1 MLFPAVIAKR
11 AARSS
16 IALARSLSACAS
28 IRRLPMPCACCWQG
42 AWYVTVSRS
51 GRKSVRSSTQSC
63 SIMTEPNRCRT
74 SCKSLGCES
83 GVDLGSRRR
92 VGARPGACDRGYQ
105 GRCIDDAAE
114 RRLVDRRQRVAA
126 RAAD

>member
-1 MLFPAVIAKR
+1 
-11 AARSS
+11 
-16 IALARSLSACAS
+16 
-28 IRRLPMPCACCWQG
+28 
-42 AWYVTVSRS
+42 
-51 GRKSVRSSTQSC
+51 
-63 SIMTEPNRCRT
+63 MTEPNRRRT
-74 SCKSLGCES
+74 LCKSLGCES

-92 VGARPGACDRGYQ
+92 VGARPGARDRGYQ